1 MPSDTNEKVSH
12 PIFARYYAWA
22 SPRMEKAGFGEH
34 RDQLLARLA
43 GRVIEVGAGNGL
55 NFAHYPPEVKRVVA
69 VEPEPR
75 LRAVAET
82 EAAKAA
88 VSVEVVDGVADRLPA
103 DDASFDAAVASLVLC
118 SVPDVPAAL
127 AEIRRVLR
135 PGGQLRFFEH
145 VRADTPGLARVQR
158 MLDATVWP
166 TFGGGCHSH
175 RDTQAAIEAAGFV
188 IDDIERLRIP
198 ETRIPT
204 HTSPHI
210 LGVATKDMS
219 GAEAWPTSH

>member
-1 MPSDTNEKVSH
+1 MPRDINYRVSH
-12 PIFARYYAWA
+12 PVFARLYAWA
-22 SPRMEKAGFGEH
+22 SPRMEKSGFGER
-34 RDQLLARLA
+34 RDQLLAGLA

-55 NFAHYPPEVKRVVA
+55 NFTHYPPEVTRVMA

-75 LRAVAET
+75 LRAIAEA

-88 VSVEVVDGVADRLPA
+88 APVEVVDGTADRLPA

-158 MLDATVWP
+158 ILDATVWP
-166 TFGGGCHSH
+166 TLGGGCHSH
-175 RDTQAAIEAAGFV
+175 RDTGAAIEAAGFT
-188 IDDIERLRIP
+188 IDAIERHRIP
-198 ETRIPT
+198 DTRIAT

-210 LGVATKDMS
+210 LGVAT
-219 GAEAWPTSH
+219 APTGPEE

>member
-1 MPSDTNEKVSH
+1 MPSDYGYKVSH
-12 PIFARYYAWA
+12 PVFARLYAWA
-22 SPRMEKAGFGEH
+22 SPRMEKSGFGEC
-34 RDQLLARLA
+34 RDQLLAGLN

-55 NFAHYPPEVKRVVA
+55 NFTHYPPEVTGVVA

-75 LRAVAET
+75 LRAIAEA

-88 VSVEVVDGVADRLPA
+88 VPVEVVDGTADRLPA
-103 DDASFDAAVASLVLC
+103 ADASFDAAVASLVLC

-135 PGGQLRFFEH
+135 PGGELRFFEH

-166 TFGGGCHSH
+166 TLGGGCHSH
-175 RDTQAAIEAAGFV
+175 RATRAAIEAAGFT
-188 IDDIERLRIP
+188 IDAIERLRIP
-198 ETRIPT
+198 DTRIPT

-210 LGVATKDMS
+210 LGVAT
-219 GAEAWPTSH
+219 APTRPEE

>member
-1 MPSDTNEKVSH
+1 MPSDSDYKVSH
-12 PIFARYYAWA
+12 PIFARFYAWA
-22 SPRMEKAGFGEH
+22 SPRMEKAGFGER
-34 RDQLLARLA
+34 RDQLLAGLA

-55 NFAHYPPEVKRVVA
+55 NFSHYPSDVTRVVA
-69 VEPEPR
+69 VEPEAR
-75 LRAVAET
+75 LRAVAEA
-82 EAAKAA
+82 EAAKAD
-88 VSVEVVDGVADRLPA
+88 VPVEVVDGTADRLPA

-127 AEIRRVLR
+127 AEITRVLR

-166 TFGGGCHSH
+166 TLGGGCHAH
-175 RDTQAAIEAAGFV
+175 RDTGAAIEAAGFT
-188 IDDIERLRIP
+188 IDTIERLRIP
-198 ETRIPT
+198 DTRFPT

-210 LGVATKDMS
+210 LGIAT
-219 GAEAWPTSH
+219 APTGPEE